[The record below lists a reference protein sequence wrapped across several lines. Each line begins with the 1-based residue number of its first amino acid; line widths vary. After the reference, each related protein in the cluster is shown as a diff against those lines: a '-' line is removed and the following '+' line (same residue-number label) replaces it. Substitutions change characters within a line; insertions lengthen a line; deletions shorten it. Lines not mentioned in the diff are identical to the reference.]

1 MYCTNSDL
9 RIIYY
14 KKKKPGKYQLSGEI
28 PKLYKN
34 KSNRNLS
41 TNKAIWGGGHTP
53 KKKEKTIQDLYGLH
67 IIIYY
72 YLAVN
77 TIPWFHS

>member
-1 MYCTNSDL
+1 M
-9 RIIYY
+9 YY
-14 KKKKPGKYQLSGEI
+14 KKKKTGGNTNYLGKYQNYTRIKVIVTFRQTRQLG
-28 PKLYKN
+28 
-34 KSNRNLS
+34 
-41 TNKAIWGGGHTP
+41 AHTHTH
-53 KKKEKTIQDLYGLH
+53 KKKTIQDLYGLH